1 MVQLRHGDS
10 GDRGDA
16 ECLRARPPWRLEQQ
30 GQPRQVPAKE
40 VRENAL
46 TQDCYCPSKGREQ
59 SGLALATAAPH
70 CPAGVSIREGVP
82 RSC

>member
-16 ECLRARPPWRLEQQ
+16 ECLWARPPWRLEQQ

-46 TQDCYCPSKGREQ
+46 AQDSV
-59 SGLALATAAPH
+59 TA
-70 CPAGVSIREGVP
+70 PARGVSRVD
-82 RSC
+82 